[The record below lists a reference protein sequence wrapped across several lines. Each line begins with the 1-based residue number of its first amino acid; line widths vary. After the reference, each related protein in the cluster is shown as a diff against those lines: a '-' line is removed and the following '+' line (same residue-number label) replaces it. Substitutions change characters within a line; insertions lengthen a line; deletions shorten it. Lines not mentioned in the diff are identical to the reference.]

1 MLDQISINFF
11 TGEDQATKKPK
22 KADDYEVYEEKTMK
36 GNFKHLLERH
46 ECDRICKEEE
56 EPKICHYELHVSE
69 YTTMGKVNGTLQLR
83 SRCLIS
89 LRHHCLFTM
98 YIHRLVSIVLAKTKK
113 PFQIVSDHNVFMEM
127 GLEKE

>member
-1 MLDQISINFF
+1 
-11 TGEDQATKKPK
+11 
-22 KADDYEVYEEKTMK
+22 MK

-56 EPKICHYELHVSE
+56 EQKICHYELHVSE
-69 YTTMGKVNGTLQLR
+69 YTTMGKVNGTLQLG
-83 SRCLIS
+83 SRYLIKGS
-89 LRHHCLFTM
+89 LRHYCLFTM
-98 YIHRLVSIVLAKTKK
+98 YILRLVSIVLAKTKK